1 MNLSRNDILKAGA
14 RLNFWLFCCYYD
26 FEFFYEKRK
35 FLYDIAELFQ
45 KVIDEYKQGRALTV
59 SVSMPPRAGK
69 SYITSLFSAYW
80 LATFPQLSVMRNSCT
95 TTLYQK
101 FSYDARNIIK
111 DKRFKDVFPEIE
123 LQPDKQNIDG
133 WNLTT
138 SQQVG
143 YFGSG
148 VGGTIIGFGAN
159 LAISDDL
166 YKSMQDALSETT
178 NNGVK
183 MWKESAHDSRMEK
196 NCPEIFIGTRWRKD
210 DIIGDAM
217 ESGRIKESIVIS
229 AMKDGK
235 SFCEDVKSTDE
246 YLEIKSR
253 IGASIWEAEYQQ
265 NPKTKEGLLLP
276 IESLTFA
283 NLQSN
288 TDVLFRYAIGDPAD
302 TGGDKF
308 NCLFIDV
315 INYQDKIRA
324 YVRSVIHS
332 TDGMQATVE
341 RIGQRLR
348 QHKSERIFYEVNGVG
363 LAAALLQKSNKPDEI
378 VIEPFTSNEN
388 KEVRVLSFYEFIQ
401 AYFIFDENY
410 KNDID
415 YSNYIADLT
424 SYVKNGDNK
433 HKKDAIDNTS
443 TAAKILKLKY
453 KL

>member
-1 MNLSRNDILKAGA
+1 
-14 RLNFWLFCCYYD
+14 
-26 FEFFYEKRK
+26 
-35 FLYDIAELFQ
+35 
-45 KVIDEYKQGRALTV
+45 
-59 SVSMPPRAGK
+59 
-69 SYITSLFSAYW
+69 
-80 LATFPQLSVMRNSCT
+80 
-95 TTLYQK
+95 
-101 FSYDARNIIK
+101 
-111 DKRFKDVFPEIE
+111 VFPEIE

-133 WNLTT
+133 WSLTT

-166 YKSMQDALSETT
+166 YKSMQDALSENT

-217 ESGRIKESIVIS
+217 DSVRIKQSVVIS
-229 AMKDGK
+229 AMIDGQ
-235 SFCEDVKSTDE
+235 SFCEDVKSTYE
-246 YLEIKSR
+246 YNEIKSR

-265 NPKTKEGLLLP
+265 NPQTKEGLLLP
-276 IESLTFA
+276 IETLKFA
-283 NLQSN
+283 DLQKN
-288 TDVLFRYAIGDPAD
+288 NDVLYRFSTGDPAD

-315 INYQDKIRA
+315 INYQGKIRA

-332 TDGMQATVE
+332 TDGMQSTVN
-341 RIGQRLR
+341 RIGQRLIY
-348 QHKSERIFYEVNGVG
+348 HKTENIYYEINGVG
-363 LAAALLQKSNKPDEI
+363 LAAALLQESNKPDETTI
-378 VIEPFTSNEN
+378 KPFSSNEN
-388 KEVRVLSFYEFIQ
+388 KEVRVLSYYEFIQ

-410 KNDID
+410 KDDPEYKAYID
-415 YSNYIADLT
+415 DLT
-424 SYVKNGDNK
+424 SYVKAGDNK
-433 HKKDAIDNTS
+433 HRKDAIDNTS